1 MKSLVLFLL
10 SVTLLFSAQSRIING
25 QEVSNSDPKYK
36 AIVTLY
42 KNNSFTCGAT
52 AISPTWVLTAA
63 HCVSTPSGTKTK
75 ANILKVLVD
84 TYNRSNATGRFI
96 DVKQVVVHPNYRG
109 DNNDLA
115 LLELKDSV
123 TNMMP
128 LRRDGAINVGDT
140 TYVAGW
146 GNTFIK
152 GTNFPAQLNA
162 VELPLISLSTCNA
175 KNSYNGGLF
184 NTQICAGY
192 MSGANIK
199 DSCVGDSGGP
209 LITKVGDE
217 YKLTGLVSYGGSTT
231 QLCAAPNFPGIYTKV
246 SSFISWIESYTG
258 DLSAIKY
265 SSGVDENIETSRNLE
280 SALLDLSTN
289 EWSLLGTS
297 EAITDMSVFD
307 DVRVVLVYKNGA
319 YKAYSPDINIR
330 IELRDKG
337 YEVIN
342 SIDANSGFWIKK

>member
-25 QEVSNSDPKYK
+25 QEVSNSDSKYK
-36 AIVTLY
+36 AIVALY

-52 AISPTWVLTAA
+52 AISPTWILTAA

-75 ANILKVLVD
+75 VNILKVLVD

-123 TNMMP
+123 INMMP
-128 LRRDGAINVGDT
+128 LRRDDAINVGDI

-146 GNTFIK
+146 GNTLIE
-152 GTNFPAQLNA
+152 GYNFPTQLNA
-162 VELPLISLSTCNA
+162 VELPVLSLSTCNA
-175 KNSYNGGLF
+175 SNSYNGGLF

-192 MSGANIK
+192 MSGVDIK

-258 DLSAIKY
+258 DLRGIKSTSAEN
-265 SSGVDENIETSRNLE
+265 VDKGRNLE
-280 SALLDLSTN
+280 GALLDLSTD
-289 EWSLLGTS
+289 EWNLLGTS
-297 EAITDMSVFD
+297 EAITDLSIFN
-307 DVRVVLVYKNGA
+307 DVRIVLVYENGA

-330 IELRDKG
+330 IELREKG
-337 YEVIN
+337 YEIFN
-342 SIDANSGFWIKK
+342 SIAANSGFWIKK